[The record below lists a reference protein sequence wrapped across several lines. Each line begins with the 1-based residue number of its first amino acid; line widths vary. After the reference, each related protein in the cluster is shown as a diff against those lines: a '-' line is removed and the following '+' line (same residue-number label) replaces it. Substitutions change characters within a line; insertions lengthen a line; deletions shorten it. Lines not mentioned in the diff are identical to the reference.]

1 MIVWIKTVLENS
13 WESETSDCETETKK
27 CKSFIKIAIKWPD
40 FFKKYKSFTFILKSS
55 KSANLFLKA
64 RLISL

>member
-40 FFKKYKSFTFILKSS
+40 FF
-55 KSANLFLKA
+55 
-64 RLISL
+64 